1 MEPVTTVSL
10 GVVTA
15 YLAKDAVFDDI
26 ESLLKFRKTVWDS
39 KRPR

>member
-15 YLAKDAVFDDI
+15 YLAKDGVAK
-26 ESLLKFRKTVWDS
+26 LLGPTAQIIWGRG
-39 KRPR
+39 